1 VAVDKAQ
8 ANIGGI
14 LLRFIETHGI
24 EQRKVNGPVP
34 AFERFSLFRFLTCP
48 DSWHKEHNHKEGSDQ
63 LLPHDHLPGMDFKD
77 KSFFLLYEKTR
88 SKVQPVRRPPLSD
101 RGNERSF
108 LLRSRFDFVFMRI
121 YIRYA

>member
-1 VAVDKAQ
+1 
-8 ANIGGI
+8 
-14 LLRFIETHGI
+14 
-24 EQRKVNGPVP
+24 
-34 AFERFSLFRFLTCP
+34 
-48 DSWHKEHNHKEGSDQ
+48 
-63 LLPHDHLPGMDFKD
+63 MDFKD

-88 SKVQPVRRPPLSD
+88 SKVQPVRRPYLSD